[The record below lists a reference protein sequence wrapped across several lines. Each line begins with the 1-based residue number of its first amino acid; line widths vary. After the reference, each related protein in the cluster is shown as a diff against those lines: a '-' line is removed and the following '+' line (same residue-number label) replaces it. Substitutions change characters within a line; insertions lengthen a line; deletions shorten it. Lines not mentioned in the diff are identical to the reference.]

1 MRPTRHHVSKHVA
14 QQCMW
19 GETGRDSENV
29 KLWTR
34 GNYEQEQEEEEKRA
48 TKEEDERKI
57 GREIAIKRDK
67 NLESIRSK
75 RKCIHFVGVHTYWW
89 VFVIYIWN
97 QCNFVP
103 FYETLTRKKRG
114 EDRWQGPSSMYTLD
128 ISEYIERMPIDI
140 ISQSYIILYP
150 SIKHWYFAPAIFF
163 YLHIS
168 ALYLSFIVHTYLYF
182 LFISF
187 TMLKHRNL
195 HNNFSIFLSFF
206 PLSSLPWMI
215 CHVYSNTNALW

>member
-1 MRPTRHHVSKHVA
+1 MYTFCWRSYILMSFCYIYMKPMQFCSL
-14 QQCMW
+14 
-19 GETGRDSENV
+19 
-29 KLWTR
+29 LWNT
-34 GNYEQEQEEEEKRA
+34 
-48 TKEEDERKI
+48 
-57 GREIAIKRDK
+57 
-67 NLESIRSK
+67 
-75 RKCIHFVGVHTYWW
+75 HT
-89 VFVIYIWN
+89 
-97 QCNFVP
+97 
-103 FYETLTRKKRG
+103 KKRG

-140 ISQSYIILYP
+140 ISQSYIILYA